1 MKKILIAAVACLIL
15 NACTAT
21 PEQSFKVKDFTDEP
35 QIDLAAGDINIQSVV
50 VRNDRAPH
58 MEYKMPMRP
67 EEALYTWAN
76 NRYTALSMSSPTTAK
91 IVIRDASMT
100 EEMQPADNWY
110 TYDNVKYRLAYDVA
124 VQFEKNGVVVH
135 AQEVAGWEEAS
146 IPQKSTINEKEKT
159 WENMLNNMV
168 TKVDA
173 KVNADIPSDFIL

>member
-1 MKKILIAAVACLIL
+1 
-15 NACTAT
+15 
-21 PEQSFKVKDFTDEP
+21 
-35 QIDLAAGDINIQSVV
+35 
-50 VRNDRAPH
+50 
-58 MEYKMPMRP
+58 
-67 EEALYTWAN
+67 
-76 NRYTALSMSSPTTAK
+76 
-91 IVIRDASMT
+91 MT

-110 TYDNVKYRLAYDVA
+110 TYDNVKYRLTYDVA

-173 KVNADIPSDFIL
+173 KVNADMPSDFIL